1 LKCFQISK
9 TFAWELKISSAN
21 EGNVPLWDEKER
33 TKGGK
38 EKKKKTETNTI
49 ITARIRCQNMWGLF
63 VVTANFNVNE
73 ITKHKKLSNKI
84 TTLPQQNKNYNL
96 TF

>member
-1 LKCFQISK
+1 MKVMCPCEKRRKGQK
-9 TFAWELKISSAN
+9 
-21 EGNVPLWDEKER
+21 EGRKR
-33 TKGGK
+33 
-38 EKKKKTETNTI
+38 KKKTETNTI

>member
-1 LKCFQISK
+1 
-9 TFAWELKISSAN
+9 
-21 EGNVPLWDEKER
+21 
-33 TKGGK
+33 
-38 EKKKKTETNTI
+38 
-49 ITARIRCQNMWGLF
+49 MWGLF